1 MIFDI
6 CGQNEMVSF
15 RQNNYTF
22 KMKKT
27 TLFLGLF
34 SLLFTAFS
42 QNSPTERQL
51 IEKTIETYFDGWA
64 TGDTTKLGRA
74 MHTSCHL
81 KNYREDKFIEFTKSQ
96 YLNLFKPRERT
107 KNLSTRIVSVDVTN
121 NMGAAKVEISTE
133 KDLFT
138 DYFNLMK
145 TNEGWF
151 ITDKVS
157 TRKPHFLDF
166 SQSVNTSTESERD
179 LIEKTLQLYIDGQ
192 ATGDSVKV
200 GKAMHASSQLKVF
213 RDGKF
218 NEIPKNDYLKG
229 WTLHEKYATF
239 RASII
244 DIDVTNNMG
253 SAKVE
258 IGNSRNLFTDYFTLM
273 KTNEGWFIADKVST
287 FSPYRVYDQKL
298 EKETILE
305 GLKRPWSMAFIS
317 ENEVL
322 VSQKEGDLVRVDL
335 TKKDKIKIQNFPTDL
350 EDSLGSFGDNTGK
363 FEVLIDPDFKTNKF
377 VYLSY
382 AAKSA
387 KGRTTKIIR
396 AKLENDALRDV
407 KTLFVA
413 EPFSFERYH
422 YGGGMTFGADGKLYF
437 TIGERLFT
445 EKDEPVIPIAQNI
458 EDKRGKIYRI
468 NSDGTIPNDNPDF
481 GKNAPAG
488 LYAMGIRA
496 SQALAVE
503 PLTQKIWFSEHGTQ
517 QGDEINILNPKAN
530 YGWPMK
536 TTGKYRFAEFAPK
549 PIEGNVYTDPVWSW
563 MHTVAPTGLVFYMGT
578 EFPLWKND
586 LLVGGLSRGSL
597 WRLRIDGEKI
607 VGSEELLV
615 NDRVRIRKVA
625 QSPQGR
631 LFILT
636 DEVNGKLIRI
646 KNVPVLK

>member
-1 MIFDI
+1 
-6 CGQNEMVSF
+6 
-15 RQNNYTF
+15 
-22 KMKKT
+22 MKKI

-42 QNSPTERQL
+42 QNQSSPTERQL

-64 TGDTTKLGRA
+64 TGDTTKLG
-74 MHTSCHL
+74 
-81 KNYREDKFIEFTKSQ
+81 
-96 YLNLFKPRERT
+96 
-107 KNLSTRIVSVDVTN
+107 
-121 NMGAAKVEISTE
+121 
-133 KDLFT
+133 
-138 DYFNLMK
+138 
-145 TNEGWF
+145 
-151 ITDKVS
+151 
-157 TRKPHFLDF
+157 
-166 SQSVNTSTESERD
+166 
-179 LIEKTLQLYIDGQ
+179 
-192 ATGDSVKV
+192 
-200 GKAMHASSQLKVF
+200 
-213 RDGKF
+213 
-218 NEIPKNDYLKG
+218 
-229 WTLHEKYATF
+229 
-239 RASII
+239 
-244 DIDVTNNMG
+244 
-253 SAKVE
+253 
-258 IGNSRNLFTDYFTLM
+258 
-273 KTNEGWFIADKVST
+273 
-287 FSPYRVYDQKL
+287 

-305 GLKRPWSMAFIS
+305 GLKRPWSIAFLT

-322 VSQKEGDLVRVDL
+322 ISEKEGDLVRFDL
-335 TKKDKIKIQNFPTDL
+335 MKKEKFKIQGYPTDL
-350 EDSLGSFGDNTGK
+350 EDSLGGFGDNTGK

-396 AKLENDALRDV
+396 AKLENDALKDI

-413 EPFSFERYH
+413 DPFSSERYH
-422 YGGGMTFGADGKLYF
+422 YGGGMTFGADGKLFF
-437 TIGERLFT
+437 TIGERLFN
-445 EKDEPVIPIAQNI
+445 EKDEPATPIAQNI

-496 SQALAVE
+496 AQGLTVE
-503 PLTQKIWFSEHGTQ
+503 PNTKKIWFSEHGTQ

-563 MHTVAPTGLVFYMGT
+563 MHTVAPTGLVFYTGFD
-578 EFPLWKND
+578 FPLWKND

-597 WRLRIDGEKI
+597 WRLKIEGEK
-607 VGSEELLV
+607 VVSSEELLV

-625 QSPQGR
+625 LSPSGR

-646 KNVPVLK
+646 KNVPVMK